1 MLSTPSG
8 DVLRNLQVLF
18 QDGTGGDL
26 TDGELLDRFTCHRD
40 ETAFSILVERH
51 GAMVLRVCRAV
62 LADEHDAHD
71 AFQATFLVLV
81 RRAHLIDRFVSV
93 GPWLF
98 GVCHRIAIRARADAV
113 RRRVRERR
121 SAEMR
126 ARESERPDQPGPES
140 WPELYAE
147 LARLPEKYRAP
158 LVLCYLEGQTT
169 EEAAGRLGCPRGTIL
184 SRLARAR
191 ERLRGRLARHGLA
204 LPAIAISSSLP
215 PSKWA
220 SGGVPASLVE
230 ATVRA
235 AVRLGTDGIAAGTI
249 PAAVTQLMKGTADP
263 MKLTQ
268 LKIAVS
274 TLLAVGM
281 ATGAV
286 VLAQR
291 TPSSEQAPAVR
302 GQLPLPDNDRIEL
315 FRRRL
320 AQTQYFQ
327 NNPGQLPSLTAGH
340 SEDADESDSPGTALI
355 PRTVHGRTLKA
366 DTAVPICVRFSP
378 DGKILAWGQADRT
391 VKFLNPITGKE
402 RASFRV
408 TPRQGQHA
416 AIMELAFSHDNALL
430 AMACDDMTIRL
441 RDVASGEERI
451 TIPQNC
457 FANTVAFAPD
467 GQTLAWAGTNA
478 AKSPDPIAGAW
489 SVLTLWDVAS
499 RKVKTT
505 FSGHTGG
512 ISSLAF
518 SADGTMIVSGSYDKT
533 VKLWQ
538 AASGKELATL
548 NAPEEIHSVAISPE
562 GRFIVAATGD
572 ESGRI
577 QHFPP
582 KPGFVLVWNV
592 DTRMELAALPAHEGS
607 VRAVAFSPDGKIFAS
622 AGRDGLVKVWNTQ
635 TRKLR
640 AVLQGHGGYIYS
652 LAFTPDSKTLA
663 SSGIDSRIRL
673 WNVKDL
679 LAPHIE
685 LGESAK

>member
-18 QDGTGGDL
+18 QDGTSGDL
-26 TDGELLDRFTCHRD
+26 TDGELLDRFTGRRD

-81 RRAHLIDRFVSV
+81 RRAHSIDRFVSV

-98 GVCHRIAIRARADAV
+98 GVCHRIAIRARADAK

-126 ARESERPDQPGPES
+126 ARDSERPDGPGQES

-169 EEAAGRLGCPRGTIL
+169 EEAAQRLGCPRGTIL

-204 LPAIAISSSLP
+204 LPALPISASLP
-215 PSKWA
+215 QTKWA
-220 SGGVPASLVE
+220 STGVPALLAE

-235 AVRLGTDGIAAGTI
+235 AVCLASDGIAAGTI
-249 PAAVTQLMKGTADP
+249 PAAVTTLIEGTTCP

-268 LKIAVS
+268 LKIGAA
-274 TLLAVGM
+274 TLLAVGV

-291 TPSSEQAPAVR
+291 NSPAVER
-302 GQLPLPDNDRIEL
+302 LPQRSQAQS
-315 FRRRL
+315 L
-320 AQTQYFQ
+320 APKQI
-327 NNPGQLPSLTAGH
+327 G
-340 SEDADESDSPGTALI
+340 DAHENSGPGTALV
-355 PRTVHGRTLKA
+355 PRAVRGRILKA
-366 DTAVPICVRFSP
+366 KTSVPVCVAFSP
-378 DGKILAWGQADRT
+378 DGKILAWGQADQT
-391 VKFLNPITGKE
+391 VKLWDAVTDTE

-416 AIMELAFSHDNALL
+416 AVMALAFSHDNAFL

-441 RDVASGEERI
+441 RDVVSGEERV

-467 GQTLAWAGTNA
+467 GRTLAWAGTNPPQSVDPNA
-478 AKSPDPIAGAW
+478 PDWRVI
-489 SVLTLWDVAS
+489 TLWDVAS
-499 RKVKTT
+499 RTVKTGLA
-505 FSGHTGG
+505 GHTAG

-518 SADGTMIVSGSYDKT
+518 SADGTMIVSGSYDQT
-533 VKLWQ
+533 VKVWH
-538 AASGKELATL
+538 APSGKELATL
-548 NAPEEIHSVAISPE
+548 KGPLAIHCVAISPNA
-562 GRFIVAATGD
+562 RFIVAATGNEYAGD
-572 ESGRI
+572 DNRI
-577 QHFPP
+577 PTQ
-582 KPGFVLVWNV
+582 KGIVKVWDV
-592 DTRMELAALPAHEGS
+592 ATRLELAALPAHEGS
-607 VRAVAFSPDGKIFAS
+607 ARAVAFSPDGKIFAS
-622 AGRDGLVKVWNTQ
+622 AGRDGQVKLWDTQ
-635 TRKLR
+635 TRDLR
-640 AVLQGHGGYIYS
+640 VIFQGHHGYIYS
-652 LAFTPDSKTLA
+652 LAFAPNGKTLA
-663 SSGIDSRIRL
+663 SSCIDSTVRL
-673 WNVKDL
+673 WKLEDL
-679 LAPHIE
+679 LAPRPDQE
-685 LGESAK
+685 